1 MTFKLIQ
8 GPTVEPV
15 TLAEAKLAARVDGT
29 EFDALIPGFITTAR
43 RFAEQQLNRSIIT
56 QTWEC
61 VLDEFPP
68 DEIEL
73 GWPSVQGIV
82 SLSYVD
88 TTGATVNLDPSLYVL
103 DSENLPGWVLPAAG
117 QSWPATYDTVN
128 AVRVRFLAGYGED
141 GTSVPE
147 EIKTYIKAHVSLW
160 LRQVE
165 AASDREMKPVPFLE
179 GLLDRERWTWV

>member
-8 GPTVEPV
+8 GPAVEPV

-29 EFDALIPGFITTAR
+29 EFDALLPSLIKAAR
-43 RFAEQQLNRSIIT
+43 EQAEQQLNRSLIT
-56 QTWEC
+56 QTWEL
-61 VLDEFPP
+61 VLDEFPA

-73 GWPSVQGIV
+73 GWPTVQGIV
-82 SLSYVD
+82 SLSYVNPD
-88 TTGATVNLDPSLYVL
+88 GDTVNLDSSLYVL

-141 GTSVPE
+141 GSSVPE
-147 EIKTYIKAHVSLW
+147 AIKTWIKAHVALW

-165 AASDREMKPVPFLE
+165 AASDKPMTPVPYLDS
-179 GLLDRERWTWV
+179 LLDRERWTWM